1 MELRRALLLFAIVL
15 GLAAI
20 ASTIARPPD
29 RGGDE
34 TTDTAASAPPAKTE
48 PSATSPGAKTPQ
60 PTTIEFRNSAKP
72 QTHKLEQGQPAT
84 VLVDVETPGQVDIPS
99 LGLTDTG
106 EPLTPAMFE
115 ILELE
120 PGSHAIMV
128 QPAASETLPSKVGTL
143 KIVPVPPP
151 S

>member
-1 MELRRALLLFAIVL
+1 
-15 GLAAI
+15 LAAI

-29 RGGDE
+29 RGDDDTATE
-34 TTDTAASAPPAKTE
+34 TAASAPA
-48 PSATSPGAKTPQ
+48 SAEKASSPKGKTPQ
-60 PTTIEFRNSAKP
+60 PTTIEFRNAAKP
-72 QTHKLEQGQPAT
+72 QTHELEQGQPAT

-115 ILELE
+115 ILETKA
-120 PGSHAIMV
+120 GSHPIMV

-143 KIVPVPPP
+143 KIVPAPPP

>member
-15 GLAAI
+15 GMAAI
-20 ASTIARPPD
+20 ASTIARPLD
-29 RGGDE
+29 RNRSAG
-34 TTDTAASAPPAKTE
+34 TDTATTTAPQ
-48 PSATSPGAKTPQ
+48 PSPNGKPTARTPQ
-60 PTTIEFRNSAKP
+60 PTTIEFRTGAKP
-72 QTHKLEQGQPAT
+72 QTHELEQGQPAT

-115 ILELE
+115 ILETR

-128 QPAASETLPSKVGTL
+128 QPAASEALASKVGTL
-143 KIVPVPPP
+143 KIVPVRP
-151 S
+151 SS

>member
-34 TTDTAASAPPAKTE
+34 TDTGASAPPAKSE
-48 PSATSPGAKTPQ
+48 QSATSPGARTPQ
-60 PTTIEFRNSAKP
+60 PTMIEFRNRAKP
-72 QTHKLEQGQPAT
+72 QTQTLEQGQPAT

-115 ILELE
+115 ILATE
-120 PGSHAIMV
+120 PGSHPIMV

>member
-1 MELRRALLLFAIVL
+1 
-15 GLAAI
+15 LAAI

-34 TTDTAASAPPAKTE
+34 STDTTASAPPQSA

-60 PTTIEFRNSAKP
+60 PTTIEFRSGAKP
-72 QTHKLEQGQPAT
+72 ETHKLEQGQPAT

-99 LGLTDTG
+99 LGLTDAG

-115 ILELE
+115 ILETE
-120 PGSHAIMV
+120 PGNHPIMV
-128 QPAASETLPSKVGTL
+128 QPAASETLPSKIGTL
-143 KIVPVPPP
+143 KIVPAPPP

>member
-1 MELRRALLLFAIVL
+1 M
-15 GLAAI
+15 AAI
-20 ASTIARPPD
+20 ASTIANSPD
-29 RGGDE
+29 RGGDA
-34 TTDTAASAPPAKTE
+34 TTDTTASTPKVKVD
-48 PSATSPGAKTPQ
+48 PSATSPAAKTLQ
-60 PTTIEFRNSAKP
+60 PTTIEFRNGAKP
-72 QTHKLEQGQPAT
+72 QTQTLEQGQPAT

-115 ILELE
+115 ILETK
-120 PGSHAIMV
+120 PGRHPIMV

-143 KIVPVPPP
+143 KIVPADPP

>member
-1 MELRRALLLFAIVL
+1 M
-15 GLAAI
+15 AAI

-29 RGGDE
+29 RGGDSD
-34 TTDTAASAPPAKTE
+34 TTASAPPAKPA

-60 PTTIEFRNSAKP
+60 PTTIEFRSGAKP
-72 QTHKLEQGQPAT
+72 DTRKLEQGQPAT
-84 VLVDVETPGQVDIPS
+84 VFVDVETPGQVDIPS

-115 ILELE
+115 ILETK

-128 QPAASETLPSKVGTL
+128 QPAGSETLRSKVGTL
-143 KIVPVPPP
+143 KIVPASPA

>member
-1 MELRRALLLFAIVL
+1 LLFAIVL

-29 RGGDE
+29 RGGDTTTE
-34 TTDTAASAPPAKTE
+34 TTATAPSSTEKASV
-48 PSATSPGAKTPQ
+48 PGAKTPQ
-60 PTTIEFRNSAKP
+60 PTTIEFRNGAKP

-115 ILELE
+115 ILETK
-120 PGSHAIMV
+120 PGSHPIMV
-128 QPAASETLPSKVGTL
+128 QPAASETLPSKIGTL
-143 KIVPVPPP
+143 KIVPAPPP

>member
-34 TTDTAASAPPAKTE
+34 TTETAPP
-48 PSATSPGAKTPQ
+48 PSEKASSPGAKTPQ
-60 PTTIEFRNSAKP
+60 PTTIEFRNAAKP
-72 QTHKLEQGQPAT
+72 QTHKLEQGQSAT
-84 VLVDVETPGQVDIPS
+84 VLVDVETPGQVSIPS

-115 ILELE
+115 ILETK

-143 KIVPVPPP
+143 KIVPASDSPG
-151 S
+151 